1 MKSSNIIKNISYSFL
16 ANVVSLI
23 LGILATFLF
32 PKFLNVAGYGYYQL
46 YIFYTGYLI
55 ITALGLSDGVQLK
68 IAGKKYSELD
78 FDKQNSLFWFSTLT
92 QIIIYSALIIFSI
105 IFVNES
111 DKRFSLV
118 SVCVV
123 GLVTHP
129 RYYLYTLLQG
139 VNRLKEYA
147 HIIITERSIS
157 IVISVIALFLGFKD
171 FRIMIILDII
181 GRILSFIL
189 AMYFCKEIVFSKPKI
204 RSDTVRSAFGYIM
217 SGSMI
222 LFSTQ
227 ASSIIIGINR
237 FGIERQWGIEEFGK
251 ISIAIALSN
260 MILRCVNSISV
271 VMFPTLRGIDNKKLP
286 VIYQNI
292 NVALTSLVFVMM
304 CFFKPLCYI
313 IGLWLP
319 KYADSLKYSI
329 LLLPICIYECKYS
342 LLINTNLKNLNKE
355 KVIGA
360 INAVS
365 VIVSFITALV
375 GITLLKN
382 MEIAIIGII
391 ISLGIRS
398 IIGEKIIYEIF
409 SIDVTKDV
417 VSEFLL
423 SIIFILTNYYCSSW
437 YYNFIFVAGVILFL
451 ALEKNELVSLVCL
464 IRKKKTK
471 ISYSSQ
477 E

>member
-1 MKSSNIIKNISYSFL
+1 MTEKSKSIIKNISYSFS
-16 ANVVSLI
+16 ANFISLI

-32 PKFLNVAGYGYYQL
+32 PKFLDVAGYGYYQL

-68 IAGKKYSELD
+68 IAGKKYDELD
-78 FDKQNSLFWFSTLT
+78 YECQNSLFWFSTLT
-92 QIIIYSALIIFSI
+92 QVIIYVILIICSMFFVKEAAKQFALISA
-105 IFVNES
+105 
-111 DKRFSLV
+111 
-118 SVCVV
+118 CVV

-157 IVISVIALFLGFKD
+157 IVISVIALFSGFKD
-171 FRIMIILDII
+171 FKLMITLDVI

-189 AMYFCKEIVFSKPKI
+189 AMYFCREIVFRKPKI
-204 RSDTVRSAFGYIM
+204 NSDTVRSALRYVL

-251 ISIAIALSN
+251 ISLAIALSN

-271 VMFPTLRGIDNKKLP
+271 VMFPTLRGVNNKKLP
-286 VIYQNI
+286 IIYQNI
-292 NVALTSLVFVMM
+292 NIVLMSLIFAMM

-313 IGLWLP
+313 VGLWLP
-319 KYADSLKYSI
+319 KYADSLRYSI

-342 LLINTNLKNLNKE
+342 LLINTNLKTLNEE
-355 KVIGA
+355 KVIGS
-360 INAVS
+360 INAIAV
-365 VIVSFITALV
+365 VVSFLTAFI
-375 GITLLKN
+375 GIVALKN

-391 ISLGIRS
+391 IALSIRS
-398 IIGEKIIYEIF
+398 IIGEKIIAGLFDIKVAK
-409 SIDVTKDV
+409 SIIA
-417 VSEFLL
+417 EFAL
-423 SIIFILTNYYCSSW
+423 SIIFIITNYYCNEW
-437 YYNFIFVAGVILFL
+437 YYNLIFVAIVILFL
-451 ALEKNELVSLVCL
+451 IFEKNELVSLVCL
-464 IRKKKTK
+464 IKKKKTK
-471 ISYSSQ
+471 I
-477 E
+477 